1 MGVRI
6 VWGLA
11 IALTGLTASCLSGS
25 PAQKPS
31 TPAGDVDTGLVAT
44 VTLRYQRPDTFRS
57 VGRPESFRVIVDF
70 ENASREQQYPGS
82 WNDATQTLSAIVN
95 VPLRVENLVYV
106 VDPAVQPGA
115 TTTISAGR
123 GTLKEITCPELVN
136 PLYTCAILQ
145 VLH

>member
-1 MGVRI
+1 MSMRI
-6 VWGLA
+6 ARGLA
-11 IALTGLTASCLSGS
+11 IALTGVAASCLSGS
-25 PAQKPS
+25 PTRKPS
-31 TPAGDVDTGLVAT
+31 TPAGDVNTGLVAT

-57 VGRPESFRVIVDF
+57 VGRPDSFRVIVDF
-70 ENASREQQYPGS
+70 ANESREQQYPGS
-82 WNDATQTLSAIVN
+82 WNDATQTLSATVD

-123 GTLKEITCPELVN
+123 GTLKEITCPEAVN